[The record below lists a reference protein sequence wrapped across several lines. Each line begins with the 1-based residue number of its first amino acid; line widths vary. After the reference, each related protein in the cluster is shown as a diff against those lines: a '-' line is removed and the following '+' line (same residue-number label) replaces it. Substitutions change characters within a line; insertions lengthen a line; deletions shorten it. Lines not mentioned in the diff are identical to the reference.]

1 MRVRQALNDFNSN
14 SLWDKLPAKFRER
27 YDRRSSCS
35 AWAASLQPRIT
46 SDSLNLEPLA
56 EYSQFTVHQIP
67 SSTETAA
74 WHDQSVLTPF
84 LQDLNS
90 ALT

>member
-1 MRVRQALNDFNSN
+1 MRVPQALNDFDSN
-14 SLWDKLPAKFRER
+14 SLWDKLPAEFRER
-27 YDRRSSCS
+27 YDQRSSCS

-46 SDSLNLEPLA
+46 SDSLNLEPLD
-56 EYSQFTVHQIP
+56 EYSQFTVQQIP
-67 SSTETAA
+67 SDTGPAA
-74 WHDQSVLTPF
+74 WHEQSLLTPF